1 MNQNLWQQLSN
12 MKLKYERL
20 EKENQRL
27 KDLLIKH
34 QIPFEQNV
42 NEQLYKDQEIKRRIE
57 IFNNLFK
64 GRQDVYAHR
73 QEKHDGGTKYGP
85 VFEQKDISFVYEHV
99 ESKNVKKIYKRLTN
113 QVIYSHLSGEEVVG
127 IYPLLRNNTCWFLAL
142 DFDKNNWEKESQA
155 VMSLCHLYRIPAARE
170 RSRSGN
176 GGHIW
181 IFFSEQVSAVKARN
195 LGYFLLRETL
205 KRNHWAKLNAFDR
218 MFPAQDGHKGKGLG
232 NLIALPLQKEARAQ
246 GNSVFIDQNLNIIP
260 NQWHFLSNLQK
271 ISEATID
278 AILADQEDI
287 QIFENPAKIEVDP
300 DQVQVFIKNGIYV
313 SKQSLTS
320 QLRNDII
327 QLAVFNNPNYYK
339 NRAKRLSTH
348 NIPKK
353 IDCSWQDEEH
363 IIIPRGCIQSLK
375 DLLEKK
381 SIKLSVHEQCHQ
393 GKLISCSFQG
403 QLSFQ
408 QEEAVQELMNSDN
421 GIIAATTGFGK
432 TVLAASLMAQREINT
447 LIIVNRKQLIEQ
459 WKEKLAAFLDID
471 KKQIGQIGGG
481 KNKPSQYID
490 IAMIQSLNR
499 NEKARENLSN
509 YGQVIVDEC
518 HHISAIT
525 FEDVLRGVTAKYV
538 YGLTATPDRKDGLQP
553 IMSMQCGPIIYKVS
567 AKKQSKV
574 RPFRHI
580 LVPRYT
586 KFKSALKDADKNTVN
601 LGTELVKDAK
611 RNEMIFD
618 DVLTELDN
626 HSTPII
632 LTERIEHVQLLE
644 KMFSGFVKNIVIL
657 NGNLSDKEK
666 RKQLERLNDLVDKE
680 ALIIATGKYIGEG
693 FDNDRLDCLFLVYP
707 FSYKGIL
714 QQYVGRLHRLHPDKT
729 EVKVY
734 DYIDHHVSLLKNM
747 YQNRSKGYRDLGY
760 RIKKDGEND
769 SEQMELF

>member
-1 MNQNLWQQLSN
+1 
-12 MKLKYERL
+12 
-20 EKENQRL
+20 
-27 KDLLIKH
+27 
-34 QIPFEQNV
+34 
-42 NEQLYKDQEIKRRIE
+42 
-57 IFNNLFK
+57 
-64 GRQDVYAHR
+64 
-73 QEKHDGGTKYGP
+73 
-85 VFEQKDISFVYEHV
+85 
-99 ESKNVKKIYKRLTN
+99 
-113 QVIYSHLSGEEVVG
+113 
-127 IYPLLRNNTCWFLAL
+127 
-142 DFDKNNWEKESQA
+142 
-155 VMSLCHLYRIPAARE
+155 
-170 RSRSGN
+170 
-176 GGHIW
+176 
-181 IFFSEQVSAVKARN
+181 
-195 LGYFLLRETL
+195 
-205 KRNHWAKLNAFDR
+205 

-232 NLIALPLQKEARAQ
+232 NLIALPLQKQARRQ

-260 NQWHFLSNLQK
+260 NQWHFLSKLQK
-271 ISEATID
+271 ISESMID
-278 AILADQEDI
+278 VILADQGDI
-287 QIFENPAKIEVDP
+287 RIFEKPAKIEVDP
-300 DQVQVFIKNGIYV
+300 EKVEIFIKNGIYIR
-313 SKQSLTS
+313 KQSLTS
-320 QLRNDII
+320 QLRKDII

-348 NIPKK
+348 DIPKK

-375 DLLEKK
+375 DLLEKR
-381 SIKLSVHEQCHQ
+381 SIEISVTNQCHP
-393 GKLISCSFQG
+393 GNPISCSFQG

-408 QEEAVQELMNSDN
+408 QEEAVQTLMNREN

-432 TVLAASLMAQREINT
+432 TVLAASLMAQRGVNT

-459 WKEKLAAFLDID
+459 WKEKLAAFLDIN

-525 FEDVLRGVTAKYV
+525 FEDVLKGVTAKYV
-538 YGLTATPDRKDGLQP
+538 YGLTATPARKDGLQP

-567 AKKQSKV
+567 AKKQAKV

-580 LVPRYT
+580 LIPRYT
-586 KFKSALKDADKNTVN
+586 KFKSALKDIDKNTVN

-632 LTERIEHVQLLE
+632 LTERIEHIQLLE

-666 RKQLERLNDLVDKE
+666 RKQLERLNNLVDE
-680 ALIIATGKYIGEG
+680 ETLIIATGKYIGEG

-714 QQYVGRLHRLHPDKT
+714 QQYVGRLHRLHQDKT

-734 DYIDHHVSLLKNM
+734 D
-747 YQNRSKGYRDLGY
+747 
-760 RIKKDGEND
+760 
-769 SEQMELF
+769 